1 MIRLRKGAVAGN
13 EILRLFFAGIRRPA
27 GLLLVKALT
36 PTNRSSEHS
45 PTHIRYID
53 CQLNSGSILNPLNM
67 FTAADREYLL
77 TLEAVREQAGHVY
90 EAAVAG
96 RLRNFDYHASEL
108 EAAADYVVSLILV
121 W

>member
-1 MIRLRKGAVAGN
+1 
-13 EILRLFFAGIRRPA
+13 
-27 GLLLVKALT
+27 
-36 PTNRSSEHS
+36 
-45 PTHIRYID
+45 
-53 CQLNSGSILNPLNM
+53 M